1 MRLRQLGKGQSV
13 MFFAPGEVDRRIR
26 DLIPTDDDAA
36 QGEICVVDI
45 LRWAV
50 QETCE
55 DIARNLPHWAQQ
67 GLDHGR
73 RFKAYQQY
81 IFANNSDATILKNAW
96 LQPESRTLE
105 QMYDPAKTQGSEL
118 QQQVKDV
125 PSLRERLELLTI
137 TKLAEV
143 GMDEE
148 QEREVNNEAELERQV
163 ERPPKA
169 EPTEHTTH
177 QDIVS
182 FVRTG
187 NIPPHSTCIIP
198 LLAPTGIDEALDS
211 TPDWS
216 PSPRSTLDF
225 ATTTECLSEDRLTDY
240 LRPVNW
246 VLSSGF
252 GKDSV
257 TIVISPFEANELL
270 PTIRESDKVRLHIYV
285 PKVTASMR
293 SFSDLTFHT
302 IPESPPT
309 MAWTFPSHIRTELNL
324 FAGQLYFDSK
334 EEYDSVCVLF
344 ALKMAYLG
352 AKEIDADGFV
362 RPGNRSTGK
371 SSPLTVS
378 AIATFKR
385 LMNLRRKGMG
395 YDKTHVG
402 RVLDARPLMDS
413 DFTS

>member
-1 MRLRQLGKGQSV
+1 MRQLGKGQSV
-13 MFFAPGEVDRRIR
+13 MFFAPGEVDRRIH
-26 DLIPTDDDAA
+26 DLIPTGDDAA
-36 QGEICVVDI
+36 EGEIRVVDI

-55 DIARNLPHWAQQ
+55 DIVRNLPHWAQQ

-73 RFKAYQQY
+73 RFKAYRQY
-81 IFANNSDATILKNAW
+81 LFTGDVTILKSAW
-96 LQPESRTLE
+96 LQPEARTLE

-118 QQQVKDV
+118 QQQVTNV
-125 PSLRERLELLTI
+125 PSLQERMELLTV
-137 TKLAEV
+137 TKLTEI

-148 QEREVNNEAELERQV
+148 QEREVNNEAEQERQV

-169 EPTEHTTH
+169 EPTKHTTH

-182 FVRTG
+182 FVLTG
-187 NIPPHSTCIIP
+187 NVPPHSTNIIP
-198 LLAPTGIDEALDS
+198 LLAPTGIDKDLDS
-211 TPDWS
+211 SPDWS

-225 ATTTECLSEDRLTDY
+225 ATTTECLSEERLSDY

-246 VLSSGF
+246 VVSSGF

-257 TIVISPFEANELL
+257 AIVISPYEANELL
-270 PTIRESDKVRLHIYV
+270 PEIRKSDKVRLHIYV

-302 IPESPPT
+302 IPESPT
-309 MAWTFPSHIRTELNL
+309 MAWTCPAHTRTELNL
-324 FAGQLYFDSK
+324 FAGQLYFESK

-344 ALKMAYLG
+344 ALKMAHLG

-362 RPGNRSTGK
+362 PPGNRTGK
-371 SSPLTVS
+371 SSPLSVS
-378 AIATFKR
+378 VIATFKR
-385 LMNLRRKGMG
+385 LMNLRRKGWA
-395 YDKTHVG
+395 TIRRSLVEFWT
-402 RVLDARPLMDS
+402 RVP
-413 DFTS
+413 